1 MLKKEAPGLEK
12 KLFISKEKI
21 KFGLKI
27 LGFEC

>member
-21 KFGLKI
+21 KFGLKNTQV
-27 LGFEC
+27 